1 LEPQAH
7 PIWTTPSSRRQL
19 DVAALLELKQQGTR
33 RHILEQA
40 CSIAPF
46 PPQSQLSRQTPPA
59 PVRMLVEQQPDFIQP
74 SCVEYPTLDGEGF
87 RKRIEIDQSA
97 VRSPALNCIATLL
110 IVSNHKPTPS
120 KLDVR
125 PAL

>member
-1 LEPQAH
+1 M
-7 PIWTTPSSRRQL
+7 
-19 DVAALLELKQQGTR
+19 AALLELKQQGTR
-33 RHILEQA
+33 RHILEHA
-40 CSIAPF
+40 CSIAPL

-59 PVRMLVEQQPDFIQP
+59 PLGMLVEQQADFIQP
-74 SCVEYPTLDGEGF
+74 SCVDYPTLDSEGF

-110 IVSNHKPTPS
+110 IVSIITSQPPS

-125 PAL
+125 PDGRPGPPHARQVLFLDS

>member
-1 LEPQAH
+1 M
-7 PIWTTPSSRRQL
+7 

-40 CSIAPF
+40 CSSAPL
-46 PPQSQLSRQTPPA
+46 PTRSQLSRQSPPA
-59 PVRMLVEQQPDFIQP
+59 PVGMLVEQQPDFIQP
-74 SCVEYPTLDGEGF
+74 SCVEHPTLDGEGF

-110 IVSNHKPTPS
+110 IVSNRPTPP
-120 KLDVR
+120 LR
-125 PAL
+125 T